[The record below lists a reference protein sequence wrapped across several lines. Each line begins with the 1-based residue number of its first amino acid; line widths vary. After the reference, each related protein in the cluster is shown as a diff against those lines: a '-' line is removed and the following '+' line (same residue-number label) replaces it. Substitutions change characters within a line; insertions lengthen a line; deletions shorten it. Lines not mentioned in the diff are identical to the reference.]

1 MIEKHYEIESVV
13 PADPPAGMEGANWH
27 CYVIV
32 QGSNRI
38 RGYRQGSRKAVT
50 TAVQEIIAQLNERR
64 FGKRGRVQ
72 VSSPAAKK
80 PEEKKPEENKPAEK
94 QAEGK

>member
-1 MIEKHYEIESVV
+1 MIEKQYEIESVV
-13 PADPPAGMEGANWH
+13 PADPPADMEGTNWH

-32 QGSNRI
+32 QGSNKI

-50 TAVQEIIAQLNERR
+50 TAVQEIVAQLNERR

-72 VSSPAAKK
+72 ASSTAVKK
-80 PEEKKPEENKPAEK
+80 PEDKKPEDKKPASK
-94 QAEGK
+94 